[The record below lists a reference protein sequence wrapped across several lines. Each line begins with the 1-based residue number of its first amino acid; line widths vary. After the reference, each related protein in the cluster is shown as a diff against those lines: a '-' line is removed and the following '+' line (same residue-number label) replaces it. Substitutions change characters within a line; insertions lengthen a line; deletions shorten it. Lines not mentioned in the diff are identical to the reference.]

1 MKLLQSLVPTLG
13 RLGGKPAQPSVQLTF
28 SPPLSTALKQELSTL
43 PPTTPLSLTASN
55 AAGTQATLTLP
66 SGAVI
71 TATVNPAIPQGAQ
84 VQLNPAELLNA
95 SVKPA
100 PENAPQQPN
109 LPTGTPTQSVAARV
123 VMPQSAGVTAPQP
136 AQQPAP
142 TPQSVLVQ
150 SENSPITH
158 NALRTIH
165 TTTVLQVV
173 AQTTAQNIQNVA
185 QAAQTVITA
194 QATAPQPTLPV
205 PPGPVAVTLPA
216 NLAQTLMG
224 QVLTLTPSMPMAP
237 DGTQQATLTP
247 ANPVPGQPAQ
257 RVPVTLNLGVSL
269 AVAKPQPAI
278 LLPPAPSPA
287 TPQQTAAPQPVLI
300 LTGNQT
306 MPSLPQTP
314 HPQLIIQ
321 QPPAQTPP
329 AQPAAPLPAAQP
341 QAATEAPLP
350 IAARI
355 LPPQAGQPATQHTA
369 LLATGTTI
377 TLQSPQ
383 PLATGSIIV
392 ADFPITPTAGV
403 QRVLPA
409 ESQTQQQPNTTAQ
422 AQGAQAVP
430 QTARA
435 ALAPGMLI
443 TGVVTGQNEQGQ
455 PLLTITQPGALAGAT
470 VPLTLAEPTTLLP
483 VGAQLNIRVENN
495 LLATILGLTLPQ
507 TAQNAFT
514 VNTLGSR
521 WDGLQ
526 QALAILQQ
534 QAPTQAAN
542 MRASL
547 PQLANLLPGLIQ
559 FTNALRTNKAEDAFD
574 TAATRLLKSMGIDL
588 SSDIAQLSQLQQRPA
603 AQDPQWRGTL
613 FPYVEAPN
621 EDPRQGGFFWRR
633 EKSDDP
639 RGSTTTRFVVE
650 VEMSQVGAMQ
660 LDGLVTYP
668 DIWLKLRRTS
678 HPEEGF
684 TEGLQAMV
692 NTMLGSA
699 GLNGGITVETTSTF
713 PVNPR
718 AELLAQTE
726 NPLPTTA

>member
-1 MKLLQSLVPTLG
+1 MKLLQSLIPTLN
-13 RLGGKPAQPSVQLTF
+13 RLGAKPTQPTVQLTF

-43 PPTTPLSLTASN
+43 PPTTPLSLSASN
-55 AAGTQATLTLP
+55 SSGTQATVQLP
-66 SGAVI
+66 SGAVL
-71 TATVNPAIPQGAQ
+71 TAAVHPAIPQGAQ
-84 VQLNPAELLNA
+84 VQLNPADLIDAKSSPTPNP
-95 SVKPA
+95 STPA
-100 PENAPQQPN
+100 ATAPQ
-109 LPTGTPTQSVAARV
+109 TQSVPARIV
-123 VMPQSAGVTAPQP
+123 LPQAGNVTAPQP
-136 AQQPAP
+136 AQPQPA

-150 SENSPITH
+150 SQNSPITH

-165 TTTVLQVV
+165 TTTVLQ
-173 AQTTAQNIQNVA
+173 TTVQNAVNQAVKTIA
-185 QAAQTVITA
+185 QAATNIAINA
-194 QATAPQPTLPV
+194 QVTAPQLTLPV

-216 NLAQTLMG
+216 NVTQTLMG
-224 QVLTLTPSMPMAP
+224 QILTLTPSAPMAA

-247 ANPVPGQPAQ
+247 AIPTAGQFPQ
-257 RVPVTLNLGVSL
+257 RTPVTLNLGVPL
-269 AVAKPQPAI
+269 PVNTPQPAI
-278 LLPPAPSPA
+278 LLPPAATPA
-287 TPQQTAAPQPVLI
+287 TPQQPAAPQPQPVLI

-306 MPSLPQTP
+306 TPSLPQTP
-314 HPQLIIQ
+314 HPHLTIQ
-321 QPPAQTPP
+321 QPANP
-329 AQPAAPLPAAQP
+329 AQPEAPTPQPTPQP
-341 QAATEAPLP
+341 QRSPEAPLP

-355 LPPQAGQPATQHTA
+355 LPPIQGQPADEHTA

-377 TLQSPQ
+377 TLKSPQ

-409 ESQTQQQPNTTAQ
+409 ESQNQQQTGTTQ
-422 AQGAQAVP
+422 TQVGQTVQP
-430 QTARA
+430 QTART
-435 ALAPGMLI
+435 ALAPGMQI
-443 TGVVTGQNEQGQ
+443 TGVVTGQNEEGQ

-483 VGAQLNIRVENN
+483 LGAQLNIRVENN

-514 VNTLGSR
+514 VNTLGSQ
-521 WDGLQ
+521 WEGLQ
-526 QALAILQQ
+526 QALSVLQQ

-542 MRASL
+542 MRAAL
-547 PQLANLLPGLIQ
+547 PQLANLFPGLIQ

-574 TAATRLLKSMGIDL
+574 TEATRLLKSMGIDL
-588 SSDIAQLSQLQQRPA
+588 SSDISQLSQLQQRPPS
-603 AQDPQWRGTL
+603 QDPQWRGTL
-613 FPYVEAPN
+613 FPYVEAPG

-650 VEMSQVGAMQ
+650 VEMSQLGAMQ

-668 DIWLKLRRTS
+668 EIWLKLRRTS

-684 TEGLQAMV
+684 TENLQAMV
-692 NTMLGSA
+692 NNL
-699 GLNGGITVETTSTF
+699 LNASDLTGGIAIETTATF